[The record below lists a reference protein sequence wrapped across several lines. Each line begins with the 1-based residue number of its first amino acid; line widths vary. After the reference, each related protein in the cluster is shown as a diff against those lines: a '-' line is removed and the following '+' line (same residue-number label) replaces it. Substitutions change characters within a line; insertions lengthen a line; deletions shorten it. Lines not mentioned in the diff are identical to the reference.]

1 MTGPLLVQPLAAKL
15 RAEQQAMRAHDVLAS
30 REQQRKHAERLRAR
44 ADRFAARLKAR
55 LQRKGACI

>member
-1 MTGPLLVQPLAAKL
+1 MTGQVIPQVHS
-15 RAEQQAMRAHDVLAS
+15 RQQRDEVCRMRAHDVLAS